1 MLAQERGC
9 DVPTSQPLLE
19 AESENFQMVPCRKI
33 CAQTFAT
40 RKKQKAAALPR
51 SPALFQH
58 TRNTMG
64 PKIEEIEDE
73 LPPMEDVDEASTAE
87 SGDAKVRATRSSAD
101 RTTSAEQDLAP
112 RSR

>member
-1 MLAQERGC
+1 MTRDDAK
-9 DVPTSQPLLE
+9 SQLRPFVRSARHFAKRSAFVLSQFR
-19 AESENFQMVPCRKI
+19 AEEDF
-33 CAQTFAT
+33 
-40 RKKQKAAALPR
+40 AAAWPR
-51 SPALFQH
+51 SPALFQR
-58 TRNTMG
+58 TRHTMG

-73 LPPMEDVDEASTAE
+73 LPPLEDVDEASTAE

>member
-1 MLAQERGC
+1 
-9 DVPTSQPLLE
+9 
-19 AESENFQMVPCRKI
+19 
-33 CAQTFAT
+33 
-40 RKKQKAAALPR
+40 
-51 SPALFQH
+51 
-58 TRNTMG
+58 MG

-73 LPPMEDVDEASTAE
+73 LPPLEDVDEASTAE